1 MNKYDEI
8 VILSDLE
15 GTLLDE
21 ESEEIWFW
29 VILGTDLKSTLKL
42 KKVFEKHKQIV
53 YVLTFANPCFIIISN
68 LKL

>member
-29 VILGTDLKSTLKL
+29 GRT
-42 KKVFEKHKQIV
+42 
-53 YVLTFANPCFIIISN
+53 
-68 LKL
+68 